1 MKMKKIVV
9 GLTAGV
15 LVSLSVATTAFAAGS
30 PSTDK
35 VVTPTPTPKASVTP
49 TPKPAAPAKETAKA
63 PAKKAAKKKGKSDKT
78 GETVPVFPAAAAA
91 CLAGAALFGTKIK
104 FEEE

>member
-35 VVTPTPTPKASVTP
+35 VVTPTPTPC
-49 TPKPAAPAKETAKA
+49 APAKETGKACA

>member
-35 VVTPTPTPKASVTP
+35 VVTPTPKP
-49 TPKPAAPAKETAKA
+49 TAPAKETAKA

>member
-35 VVTPTPTPKASVTP
+35 VVTPTP
-49 TPKPAAPAKETAKA
+49 KPAATTKETAKA
-63 PAKKAAKKKGKSDKT
+63 PAKKAAKSGKSDKT

-104 FEEE
+104 FEKE

>member
-35 VVTPTPTPKASVTP
+35 VVTPTP
-49 TPKPAAPAKETAKA
+49 KPAASTDKETAKA